1 MARTGLRFLNK
12 LVSVLVSIVLL
23 VTVLYAGFALWDNHQ
38 IYHAAESVFDEMKEI
53 KERMAAEAKAAEM
66 ARIAAERAAEKAEKK
81 AAEEAEQK
89 AAEEALAAARA
100 KAEASFTSYGAPFEE
115 LKAINPDVN
124 GWLTMPGTAIDYPL
138 VQGETNNSYINTD
151 VYGEFALA
159 GSIFLDSRNDDYY
172 TDPYSLLY
180 GHNMSKHRMFSDVN
194 LYKDEAFF
202 NENTTGELYLSD
214 RLHNLT
220 TLSCI
225 VTNAG
230 DSLIMNPV
238 TWRKLDVT
246 KYVESVQTNAIYV
259 NEEGVEALQ
268 KLIDSGEQPHILA
281 LSTCSNEFT
290 DARTVLLTLID

>member
-12 LVSVLVSIVLL
+12 LVSALVSIALI

-66 ARIAAERAAEKAEKK
+66 ARIAAEKAEKK
-81 AAEEAEQK
+81 AAEEAERK
-89 AAEEALAAARA
+89 AEEEALAVARA
-100 KAEASFTSYGAPFEE
+100 EAEASFTSYGAPFEE

-138 VQGETNNSYINTD
+138 VQGKTNNTYINTD

-159 GSIFLDSRNDDYY
+159 GSIFLDSRNDNYY
-172 TDPYSLLY
+172 IDPYSLLY

-202 NENTTGELYLSD
+202 RENTTGELYLSD

-225 VTNAG
+225 VTSAA
-230 DSLIMNPV
+230 DSLIMNPE

-246 KYVESVQTNAIYV
+246 EYVDSVQTNALYV
-259 NEEGVEALQ
+259 NEEGIEALQ
-268 KLIDSGEQPHILA
+268 KLIDSSEQPHILA

-290 DARTVLLTLID
+290 DARTILLTLID